1 MHRGIVEL
9 SIVFKCVT
17 VSAFVTDNLLTG
29 KANAHIE
36 FRYAGAHQDKLKD

>member
-17 VSAFVTDNLLTG
+17 VSAFVTDNLLT
-29 KANAHIE
+29 ANAHIE